1 MALIKVEKLT
11 FRTETATLFSNLSFD
26 IKKGQ
31 YLVIVG
37 ENGSGKTTLMNIIL
51 GLKTNYTGDVVFGD
65 GLTRK
70 DIGYLP
76 QAMLLKNDF
85 PASCEEIILS
95 GLVSKMQHVFYNKD
109 DYDRCYKI
117 MEKLDIVSIKRKS
130 YNELSG
136 GQRQRVLLA
145 RALLATKDI
154 LFLDEPVTG
163 LDPYVTQDLYK
174 IIKNLNDEGITIVM
188 ISHDVK
194 EVFKFAS
201 HILHIGKE
209 IFYGTKEE
217 YMKSNLFIYNKEIS
231 E

>member
-1 MALIKVEKLT
+1 MALIKVENLT
-11 FRTETATLFSNLSFD
+11 FKADTVTLFSQLSF
-26 IKKGQ
+26 IINKGD

-51 GLKTNYTGDVVFGD
+51 GLKTNYKGNIIFGD
-65 GLTRK
+65 GLTKK

-95 GLVSKMQHVFYNKD
+95 GLVSKMKHSFYTKD
-109 DYDRCYKI
+109 D
-117 MEKLDIVSIKRKS
+117 MEKCHKNMERLDITSIKNKS

-145 RALLATKDI
+145 RALLATNDI

-174 IIKNLNDEGITIVM
+174 IIKKLNEEGITIVM

-194 EVFKFAS
+194 EVFKYAT

-209 IFYGTKEE
+209 VFYGTKDE
-217 YMKSNLFIYNKEIS
+217 YTKSKFFDYEKEMK
-231 E
+231 